1 MKLKELRKKKNL
13 TQEQVAKYLNIS
25 QRTYSGYELGK
36 SEPTIETLKKLADFF
51 STTID
56 YIVDRDTDI
65 INLNGLEYKK
75 AKLMRD
81 ILQMSERK
89 IELIQS
95 YSDGLNQK

>member
-89 IELIQS
+89 FELIQS